1 MKQKTGF
8 TLIEL
13 LVVIAIIALM
23 LSVLIPALKIA
34 KQQAQG
40 IVCLANMK
48 GTSNSWYMYND
59 DNDGNIIGANQSLD
73 PYDNFPWWNP
83 PDTCYAWVC
92 FPQTREGKDMS
103 RNCTFEEE
111 IIGIRRGLLY
121 PYTDTE
127 DVYHCP
133 GDKRYRHP
141 AEDPSFGGDGG
152 YRSYSI
158 VGGANGEDTDWGYT
172 RLTKMSQLI
181 SPSDKYILVEES
193 EPRGWNQHSWVIE
206 PDLNNTRWV
215 DPIAV
220 WHNKRSTLGYADGHA
235 EMHQWLDPDTVFLG
249 ETQEIYFSDPGS
261 VDMIYMKRHFP
272 YEKLL

>member
-1 MKQKTGF
+1 MKQKSGF

-13 LVVIAIIALM
+13 LVVIAIIALL

-59 DNDGNIIGANQSLD
+59 DNDGNIVGANQTVD
-73 PYDNFPWWNP
+73 PYAKFPWWNP

-92 FPQTREGKDMS
+92 SPQTDSGEDRSYD
-103 RNCTFEEE
+103 CTVEEE
-111 IIGIRRGLLY
+111 INGIRRGLMY

-133 GDKRYRHP
+133 GDRRYKY
-141 AEDPSFGGDGG
+141 ESESTTYGGYGG

-158 VGGANGEDTDWGYT
+158 VGGVNGEDTDWGYT

-206 PDLNNTRWV
+206 PDLRNSRWI
-215 DPIAV
+215 DPIAI

-235 EMHQWLDPDTVFLG
+235 EMHQWVDPDTIHMG
-249 ETQEIYFSDPGS
+249 ENQIQYFADPDNE
-261 VDMIYMKRHFP
+261 DMIYMKRHFP